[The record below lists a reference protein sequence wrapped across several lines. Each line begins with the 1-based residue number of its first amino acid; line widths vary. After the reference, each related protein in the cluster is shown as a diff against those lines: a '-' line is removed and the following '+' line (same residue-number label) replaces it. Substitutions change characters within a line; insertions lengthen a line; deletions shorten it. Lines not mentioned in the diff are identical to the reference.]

1 MRAGNQGRKRFDMNR
16 TLRAFIRKELVQTLR
31 DVKMRV
37 LLFGAPV
44 IQLTIFGLALSTEIK
59 NINLAVFSRPG
70 DAMFERVAENFYASG
85 WFDRV
90 TYVQGED
97 PFELIDSGRAD
108 AVLIAPK
115 GGLAWSAARG
125 DGKLQL
131 LVDASNATKARAVEA
146 YAKSIISA
154 ASAREYGARGAPAL
168 NFDVRVLYNPAME
181 SSMFLVP
188 GVMGM
193 LVCLITIILTAMS
206 LTREREMGTFE
217 TIVSAPL
224 SNTEI
229 LLGKTVP
236 YILLGLANAAL
247 VVTAG
252 YLLFGVPVRGPLWEL
267 ALAALAFV
275 VTTVSVGTFI
285 STVAKSQQQAMLG
298 GFMFLF
304 PAILMSGIM
313 YPVEN
318 MPKAIIAVAYMD
330 PLMYFVRLI
339 RNIMLKGGDLHVFW
353 SNLGALALMAVFAAG
368 MAYKRF
374 RQTLN

>member
-1 MRAGNQGRKRFDMNR
+1 MNR
-16 TLRAFIRKELVQTLR
+16 TLRAFIKKELIQTLR
-31 DVKMRV
+31 DVRMRA
-37 LLFGAPV
+37 LLFGAPI

-59 NINLAVFSRPG
+59 NIKLAAFSQPG
-70 DAMFERVAENFYASG
+70 DAMFGRVTEGFYASG
-85 WFDRV
+85 WFARAGHAP
-90 TYVQGED
+90 GED
-97 PFELIDSGRAD
+97 PFELIASGRAD
-108 AVLIAPK
+108 AALIAPK
-115 GGLAWSAARG
+115 EGLARSAERG
-125 DGKLQL
+125 NGKMQL

-146 YAKSIISA
+146 YSKNIISA
-154 ASAREYGARGAPAL
+154 AAAREYGARGEPAL
-168 NFDVRVLYNPAME
+168 KFDVRVLYNPAME

-224 SNTEI
+224 SNAEV
-229 LLGKTVP
+229 LLGKTIP
-236 YILLGLANAAL
+236 YIILGLVDALL
-247 VVTAG
+247 VVLAG
-252 YLLFGVPVRGPLWEL
+252 YLIFGVPVRGPLWQL
-267 ALAALAFV
+267 ALAALALV
-275 VTTVSVGTFI
+275 VTTVSIGTFI
-285 STVAKSQQQAMLG
+285 STVAKNQQQAMLG

-318 MPKAIIAVAYMD
+318 MPRAVIAAAYLD

-339 RNIMLKGGDLHVFW
+339 RNIMLKGGDNYVLW
-353 SNLGALALMAVFAAG
+353 TNLGALALMALSAAG
-368 MAYKRF
+368 FAYKRF